1 MRSAKVCIIGDFAV
15 GKTSTVAR
23 FVKNE
28 FSEKYLTTVGVKID
42 TKEVETPAGRV
53 KLIIWDVAG
62 TDRLSDIEFAYFRA
76 SAGFILVADGT
87 RASTL
92 ESAIRLR
99 ADIIAQ
105 YGELPFVAMLN
116 KHDLSEAWEVGHDE
130 LQISR
135 NAGVDWTTT
144 SAKTGE
150 GVAAAIDTLA
160 KSIMSTLPE
169 SK

>member
-1 MRSAKVCIIGDFAV
+1 MRSAKICIIGDFAV

-42 TKEVETPAGRV
+42 TKEVDTPAGRV

-62 TDRLSDIEFAYFRA
+62 TDCLSDIEFAYLRG

-92 ESAIRLR
+92 ESAIRLK
-99 ADIIAQ
+99 ADIFAE
-105 YGELPFVAMLN
+105 YGELPFVAILN
-116 KHDLSEAWEVGHDE
+116 KSDLSEAWEVGHDD
-130 LQISR
+130 LATSR
-135 NAGVDWTTT
+135 GAGVDWIAT

-150 GVAAAIDTLA
+150 GVALAIETLA
-160 KSIMSTLPE
+160 TSITST
-169 SK
+169 SAGST

>member
-1 MRSAKVCIIGDFAV
+1 MRTAKVCIIGDFAV

-23 FVKNE
+23 FVNNE

-42 TKEVETPAGRV
+42 TKAVDTPAGPV

-62 TDRLSDIEFAYFRA
+62 TDRLSDIELAYLRG

-87 RASTL
+87 RAATV
-92 ESAIRLR
+92 ESALRLR
-99 ADIIAQ
+99 ADIVAQ

-116 KHDLSEAWEVGHDE
+116 KSDLSDEWQIHHDE
-130 LQISR
+130 LSVSR
-135 NAGVDWTTT
+135 SAGVDWISC

-150 GVAAAIDTLA
+150 AVAMAIEMLATSILNAAAG
-160 KSIMSTLPE
+160 ST
-169 SK
+169 